1 MQRIRRNPVGWL
13 FVAPAL
19 FLLIV
24 FLVYP
29 TLWTIR
35 LSFFGGPG
43 FIPTRF
49 VGLDN
54 YVRLFTQDPYFF
66 NANNFP
72 PTGTVVNNVIW
83 LFLFTTLTIV
93 LGLLVAVM
101 AEKVRYEAIVKSI
114 VFIPYGI
121 SATAA
126 GIIWL
131 FMYSPDP
138 RVGLLNA
145 VLSAVIPGWQP
156 LAFTGDLALTT
167 FAIIVAAVWIQTGFS
182 TVIISAA
189 LKGISADIIQAA
201 RVDGANAWQVF
212 SGIQVP
218 MISGTISVLVVTMII
233 FVIKVFDL
241 ILIMGGAQ
249 GGPQGSARVIAFT
262 QYIETFANGRG
273 GYGSAVAVIMM
284 ILVLPILIAN
294 IRQFRREEGLR

>member
-1 MQRIRRNPVGWL
+1 MARTRQLPVGWL
-13 FVAPAL
+13 FVIPAM

-24 FLVYP
+24 FLIYP

-54 YVRLFTQDPYFF
+54 YVRLFTTDPYFF
-66 NANNFP
+66 NGNNFP
-72 PTGTVVNNVIW
+72 PTGTVINNILW
-83 LFLFTTLTIV
+83 LFLFTSLVIA
-93 LGLLVAVM
+93 LGLLIAVL
-101 AEKVRYEAIVKSI
+101 AEKVRYEALVKSI
-114 VFIPYGI
+114 VFIPYAI

-138 RVGLLNA
+138 RIGLLNA
-145 VLSAVIPGWQP
+145 VGTAVVPNWQP
-156 LAFTGDLALTT
+156 LAFTGDMALVT
-167 FAIIVAAVWIQTGFS
+167 FAIIVAAVWIQTGFT
-182 TVIISAA
+182 TVVISAA
-189 LKGISADIIQAA
+189 LKGISADVIEAA
-201 RVDGANAWQVF
+201 RVDGANPLQIF
-212 SGIQVP
+212 SRIQVP
-218 MISGTISVLVVTMII
+218 MISSTISVLVVTMII

-262 QYIETFANGRG
+262 QYVETFANGKG
-273 GYGSAVAVIMM
+273 GYGSAIAVIMM

-294 IRQFRREEGLR
+294 VRQFRREEGLR